1 MRPKI
6 RWLTVVLAVL
16 LLLVQADLWLGRG
29 SLPHQWRLEQELAAQ
44 RELNAQARGRNEQ
57 LAAEVA
63 DLREGLEIVEERAR
77 TELGMIRP
85 NEILVQV
92 SGGR

>member
-1 MRPKI
+1 MLPKVG
-6 RWLTVVLAVL
+6 WLTVVLAVL
-16 LLLVQADLWLGRG
+16 LLLVQLDLWLGRG
-29 SLPHQWRLEQELAAQ
+29 RQPHQWRLEQELAAQ
-44 RELNAQARGRNEQ
+44 RELNAQARQRNDQ

-63 DLREGLEIVEERAR
+63 DLRDGLEIVEERAR